1 VPFNGTDQ
9 APTPAEFEELVA
21 QGKVHYFV
29 GSGGGGFGGGF
40 DGRGGKS
47 SEISSW
53 VAEDFTA
60 QTVGNTTVHDLTS

>member
-1 VPFNGTDQ
+1 
-9 APTPAEFEELVA
+9 
-21 QGKVHYFV
+21 VHYFV

-60 QTVGNTTVHDLTS
+60 QTVGNTTVYDLTS